1 MGHDSTHGSYN
12 FEMREYTGYDYD
24 AHHKTETG
32 FEIAHYHQGQK
43 IVFSA
48 WKGGKPIN
56 QDEGFIFDRCYIGC
70 HENIFYED
78 PLFLEQVDWLLREE
92 LETKN

>member
-1 MGHDSTHGSYN
+1 MTTMPIIRRKPALKLHTIIKAKRS
-12 FEMREYTGYDYD
+12 
-24 AHHKTETG
+24 
-32 FEIAHYHQGQK
+32 
-43 IVFSA
+43 FSRRGR
-48 WKGGKPIN
+48 GGKPIN